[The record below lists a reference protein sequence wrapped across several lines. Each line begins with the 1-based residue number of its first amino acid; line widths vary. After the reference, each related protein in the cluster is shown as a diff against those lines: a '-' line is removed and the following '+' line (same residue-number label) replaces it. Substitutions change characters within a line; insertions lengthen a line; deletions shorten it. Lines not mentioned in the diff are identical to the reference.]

1 MKILSKE
8 QIYAADKATEQA
20 EHIPSFNL
28 MERAGGYAYH
38 YLHQRLQN
46 QPVNIKIFCGT
57 GNNGGDGLVIARN
70 LIENGYS
77 VVTYIVN
84 YSESRS
90 TDFLNALSVLK
101 NSTKNWPQ
109 LIKSE
114 NDFPDIQPEDLI
126 VDCIFGIGLNRPAD
140 SWVQKL
146 FNHINESRAY
156 VLAIDVPSGMAID
169 QLLEDEVVLK
179 PTVVLTFQTPKLVF
193 FLPQGGKH
201 INSWEV
207 LDIGLDRNYL
217 NSVETKAQL
226 IGKAEAKQMYK
237 PRSKFS
243 HKGTYGHSLIIAGS
257 YGKMGAAILS
267 GKAALSSGSGL
278 VTAYTTRQG
287 MPIMQSAAPEIMVVT
302 DRHNGDFLEEI
313 KFDLQPDVIG
323 IGPGLGMAKTTQDA
337 FKNFLKQNERQL
349 VLDADALNMLS
360 ENIDL
365 LELLPQYS
373 VLTPHPKE
381 LERLIGSWS
390 DDFEKLKKAEA
401 FSDKF
406 KCILVLKDAHT
417 IVVFEGKYYV
427 NNTGN
432 PGMATGG
439 SGDVLIGIITGLIA
453 QQYDP
458 LTASIFGVYLHG
470 RAGDIAINH
479 TGYEGLTAG
488 MIVEFLG
495 QAYLDLFAQESEEK

>member
-1 MKILSKE
+1 M
-8 QIYAADKATEQA
+8 
-20 EHIPSFNL
+20 
-28 MERAGGYAYH
+28 
-38 YLHQRLQN
+38 
-46 QPVNIKIFCGT
+46 
-57 GNNGGDGLVIARN
+57 
-70 LIENGYS
+70 
-77 VVTYIVN
+77 
-84 YSESRS
+84 
-90 TDFLNALSVLK
+90 
-101 NSTKNWPQ
+101 
-109 LIKSE
+109 
-114 NDFPDIQPEDLI
+114 
-126 VDCIFGIGLNRPAD
+126 
-140 SWVQKL
+140 
-146 FNHINESRAY
+146 
-156 VLAIDVPSGMAID
+156 
-169 QLLEDEVVLK
+169 
-179 PTVVLTFQTPKLVF
+179 
-193 FLPQGGKH
+193 
-201 INSWEV
+201 
-207 LDIGLDRNYL
+207 
-217 NSVETKAQL
+217 
-226 IGKAEAKQMYK
+226 
-237 PRSKFS
+237 
-243 HKGTYGHSLIIAGS
+243 
-257 YGKMGAAILS
+257 
-267 GKAALSSGSGL
+267 
-278 VTAYTTRQG
+278 
-287 MPIMQSAAPEIMVVT
+287 
-302 DRHNGDFLEEI
+302 
-313 KFDLQPDVIG
+313 QPDVIG

-360 ENIDL
+360 ENNDL

-401 FSDKF
+401 FSDKY

-439 SGDVLIGIITGLIA
+439 SGDVLTGIITGLIA

-495 QAYLDLFAQESEEK
+495 QAYLDLFAQESEKK